1 MSPLGR
7 KIAARIEQDG
17 PMRLDTFMALCL
29 TDPEHGYYTTHT
41 DPIGLQG
48 DFVTGPE
55 ISQMFGELMGLSLA
69 SCWAEQGA
77 PNGAI
82 LAELGPGRGTL
93 MSDVL
98 RAASKVP
105 GFRDAVS
112 VHFVEASPR
121 LRAEQ
126 ARKVPDATWHDT
138 PDSLPDGPLFL
149 LANEFFDALPIRQFV
164 RTGGSW
170 RERVISR
177 DASGGLVPDL
187 ADPAPMRAL
196 AWRLADTAEGDIVE
210 LCEPALEITAM
221 LGARIA
227 TAGGAALI
235 VDYGGWRSYG
245 DTVQAMSRH
254 EYVDVFSAPGQI
266 DLTAHV
272 DFEALARAAVPARH
286 SRMETQ
292 GVFLERLGVTQ
303 RAQALAARAEGEA
316 REAIITQHHRLTHPD
331 EMGQLFKVLGLFP
344 EGASPPPG
352 LEP

>member
-1 MSPLGR
+1 MTPLARKMAAEIQGR
-7 KIAARIEQDG
+7 G
-17 PMRLDTFMALCL
+17 PMRLDRFMALCL
-29 TDPEHGYYTTHT
+29 TDPDHGYYTTHT
-41 DPIGLQG
+41 DPIGLEG

-55 ISQMFGELMGLSLA
+55 ISQMFGELVGLSLA

-77 PNGAI
+77 PRDAI

-105 GFRDAVS
+105 GFREAIS
-112 VHFVEASPR
+112 VHFVETSPR

-138 PDSLPDGPLFL
+138 AESLPEAPLFL

-164 RTGGSW
+164 RTDGRW
-170 RERVISR
+170 CERVIAL
-177 DASGGLVPDL
+177 DDTGALVPDL
-187 ADPAPMRAL
+187 AAPAPLRAL
-196 AWRLADTAEGDIVE
+196 ARRLADTAEGDIVE
-210 LCEPALEITAM
+210 LCEPAARITTL
-221 LGARIA
+221 LGTRIA
-227 TAGGAALI
+227 THGGAAI
-235 VDYGGWRSYG
+235 VVDYGGWRSYG

-254 EYVDVFSAPGQI
+254 EYVDVFSAPGKI

-272 DFEALARAAVPARH
+272 DFEALTRAALPARA

-303 RAQALAARAEGEA
+303 RAEALAARAEGPA
-316 REAIITQHHRLTHPD
+316 REAIVTQHHRLTHPD

-344 EGASPPPG
+344 VGASPPPG

>member
-1 MSPLGR
+1 MTPL
-7 KIAARIEQDG
+7 ARRMTEEIEASG
-17 PMRLDTFMALCL
+17 PMRLDRFMALCL
-29 TDPEHGYYTTHT
+29 TDPEHGYYTTHA
-41 DPIGLQG
+41 DPIGLEG

-55 ISQMFGELMGLSLA
+55 ISQMFGELLGLSLA

-77 PNGAI
+77 PQGAI

-105 GFRDAVS
+105 GFREAIS

-126 ARKVPDATWHDT
+126 AQKVPEATWHDR
-138 PDSLPDGPLFL
+138 PEDLPEGPLFL
-149 LANEFFDALPIRQFV
+149 LANEFFDALPIRQFI
-164 RTGGSW
+164 RTGGTW
-170 RERVISR
+170 RERVIAL
-177 DASGGLVPDL
+177 DKTGALVPDL
-187 ADPAPMRAL
+187 AEPAPVRAL

-221 LGARIA
+221 LGERIA
-227 TAGGAALI
+227 RHQGAAII

-254 EYVDVFSAPGQI
+254 EYVDVFSAPGDI

-272 DFEALARAAVPARH
+272 DFEALARAALPARH

-303 RAQALAARAEGEA
+303 RAQTLAAKAEGEA
-316 REAIITQHHRLTHPD
+316 REAIVTQHHRLTHPD
-331 EMGQLFKVLGLFP
+331 QMGQLFKVLGLYP

>member
-1 MSPLGR
+1 MSPLAR
-7 KIAARIEQDG
+7 KIAERIAQDG
-17 PMRLDTFMALCL
+17 PMRLDLFMAMCL

-41 DPIGLQG
+41 DPIGLEG

-55 ISQMFGELMGLSLA
+55 ISQMFGELLGLSLA

-77 PNGAI
+77 PEGAV

-98 RAASKVP
+98 RAASRVP
-105 GFRDAVS
+105 GFRDAVE

-138 PDSLPDGPLFL
+138 ADTLPERPLFV

-164 RTGGSW
+164 RAGNAW
-170 RERVISR
+170 RERMLLLDPDGTIVP
-177 DASGGLVPDL
+177 GLTEPRRL
-187 ADPAPMRAL
+187 REL
-196 AWRLADTAEGDIVE
+196 AWRLADTADGDIVE
-210 LCEPALEITAM
+210 TCEPATAITAM
-221 LGARIA
+221 LGRRIA
-227 TAGGAALI
+227 RDGGAAII
-235 VDYGGWRSYG
+235 VDYGDWRSYG

-272 DFEALARAAVPARH
+272 DFEALARAAQPARS

-316 REAIITQHHRLTHPD
+316 REAIVTQHHRLTHPD
-331 EMGQLFKVLGLFP
+331 QMGQLFKVLGLFP